1 MGITRTD
8 SEHVAEVVIDVPPVN
23 ALSSSAWFELARLVR
38 EAGADTEVHAVVV
51 RAEGRGFCAGVDIK
65 ELQADPQAIVA
76 VNRGCFEAFAAVYE
90 CAVPVVAAVHGFCL
104 GGGVG
109 VAGNADVIVA
119 SNDAEFGLPEVSRGA
134 LGAATHLSRL
144 VPQHRM
150 RAMFYTGDTATAEEL
165 HAYGSVLRV
174 VEPGELRKAALDVAG
189 AIAAQP
195 PEVVRL
201 AKEALNGIDPV
212 DVRRSYRFE
221 QGFTFEAHVRGL
233 GDEARQAFLDRER
246 CAC

>member
-1 MGITRTD
+1 MGINRHV

-23 ALSSSAWFELARLVR
+23 ALPAASWFELAELVR
-38 EAGADTEVHAVVV
+38 GSGTDQEVRAVVV
-51 RAEGRGFCAGVDIK
+51 RAEGKGFCAGVDIK
-65 ELQADPQAIVA
+65 ELQADPKAIVA
-76 VNRGCFEAFAAVYE
+76 VNRGCAEAFAAVYE
-90 CAVPVVAAVHGFCL
+90 CAVPVVVAVHGFCL

-109 VAGNADVIVA
+109 LAGNADVVVA
-119 SNDAEFGLPEVSRGA
+119 STDAEFGLPEVARGA

-150 RAMFYTGDTATAEEL
+150 RAMFYTGERATADEL
-165 HAYGSVLRV
+165 HRYGSVLRV
-174 VEPGELRKAALDVAG
+174 VEPGELQKAAREVAD

-195 PEVVRL
+195 PAVVRL

-221 QGFTFEAHVRGL
+221 QGFTFEAAVG
-233 GDEARQAFLDRER
+233 GEGAEARQRFLDER
-246 CAC
+246 S

>member
-23 ALSSSAWFELARLVR
+23 ALASSAWFELASIILG
-38 EAGADTEVHAVVV
+38 AGADDEVRAVVI

-65 ELQADPQAIVA
+65 ELQADSQAIVA

-119 SNDAEFGLPEVSRGA
+119 SNDAEFGLPGVSRGA
-134 LGAATHLSRL
+134 
-144 VPQHRM
+144 
-150 RAMFYTGDTATAEEL
+150 
-165 HAYGSVLRV
+165 
-174 VEPGELRKAALDVAG
+174 
-189 AIAAQP
+189 
-195 PEVVRL
+195 
-201 AKEALNGIDPV
+201 
-212 DVRRSYRFE
+212 
-221 QGFTFEAHVRGL
+221 
-233 GDEARQAFLDRER
+233 
-246 CAC
+246 